1 MGDWHEYGS
10 GMSSPQASSR
20 PAATVILTRESAASD
35 VGFDIL
41 MLRRSEVGAFAGN
54 WVFPGG
60 RVDDADRGHDDESR
74 ARSAAVREAA
84 EEVSASVDPGSMIAW
99 SHWTPPESAPARFTT
114 WFFVAPWAGDD
125 VRIDNHEIVEHRW
138 MSPRAAL
145 DARLLMAPPTIVT
158 LHELIETG
166 SHDGLYRGRPSIP
179 AYVTRVTRDANGT
192 MILLWTGDAGYE
204 SGDPHI
210 DGPRHRLVSPGGF
223 NTTDW
228 EFVRTM

>member
-1 MGDWHEYGS
+1 
-10 GMSSPQASSR
+10 
-20 PAATVILTRESAASD
+20 
-35 VGFDIL
+35 

-60 RVDDADRGHDDESR
+60 RVDESDHGHDDQSR

-84 EEVSASVDPGSMIAW
+84 EEVAVVVDPESMVVW
-99 SHWTPPESAPARFTT
+99 SHWTPPESAPARFIT
-114 WFFVAPWAGDD
+114 WFFVAPWGGDE

-145 DARLLMAPPTIVT
+145 DAKLLMAPPTIVT
-158 LHELIETG
+158 LHELIEAG
-166 SHDGLYRGRPSIP
+166 GHEGVYRGRPTIP
-179 AYVTRVTRDANGT
+179 SYVTRVTRDASGT
-192 MILLWTGDAGYE
+192 MILLWEGDAGYD
-204 SGDPHI
+204 SSDPHV

-228 EFVRTM
+228 HFIRD

>member
-1 MGDWHEYGS
+1 VS
-10 GMSSPQASSR
+10 SSPSSSR
-20 PAATVILTRESAASD
+20 PAATVILTRTVAASAA
-35 VGFDIL
+35 GFEVL

-60 RVDDADRGHDDESR
+60 RVDDEDPGHDDQSR

-84 EEVSASVDPGSMIAW
+84 EEVAASVHPDSLVVW

-114 WFFVAPWAGDD
+114 WFFVAPWAGDE

-138 MSPRAAL
+138 MSPQEAL

-158 LHELIETG
+158 LHELIDAG
-166 SHDGLYRGRPSIP
+166 DIDAIQRGRNEVPS
-179 AYVTRVTRDANGT
+179 YLTRVTRDAEGT
-192 MILLWTGDAGYE
+192 MVLLWHGDAGYPT
-204 SGDPHI
+204 SDPSLP
-210 DGPRHRLVSPGGF
+210 GPRHRLVSPGGF

-228 EFVRTM
+228 EFIRDL